1 MDKLLYI
8 AMSGAKENLNSL
20 AVRSNNLANA
30 NTLGFKADFEE
41 ARAMQAYGD
50 GLPSRVFSMAERPGQ
65 NFQQGSLQTTG
76 RELDVAVQG
85 DGWLTVQDKDGKE
98 AYTRNGSLQ
107 VSPLGVLQTSTGLNV
122 LDTTGQPIT
131 LPMPLEKI
139 QITEDGTI
147 NARLQGAEPAAV
159 ENLQQLKLVNPV
171 NKEMTKG
178 EDGLFRRVD
187 GNTEAVSAN
196 VRLASGV
203 LENSNV
209 NVVEELT
216 NLIKLQ
222 RQFDTQIKMMS
233 TAEKNDESQNQLMK
247 LG

>member
-41 ARAMQAYGD
+41 ARAMQTYGD
-50 GLPSRVFSMAERPGQ
+50 GLPTRVFSMAERPGQ

-122 LDTTGQPIT
+122 LDSTGQPIT

-147 NARLQGAEPAAV
+147 NARLQGAEPAAI

-178 EDGLFRRVD
+178 DDGLFRRVD
-187 GNTEAVSAN
+187 GKTETASTT
-196 VRLASGV
+196 VRLASGA

-233 TAEKNDESQNQLMK
+233 TAEKNDESQNQLIK

>member
-8 AMSGAKENLNSL
+8 AMSGAKENMNSL

-41 ARAMQAYGD
+41 ARAMQTYGD

-76 RELDVAVQG
+76 RDLDVAVQG
-85 DGWLTVQDKDGKE
+85 DGWLTVQDANGKE

-122 LDTTGQPIT
+122 LDSNGQPIT

-147 NARLQGAEPAAV
+147 NARLEGAEPAAV

-171 NKEMTKG
+171 NKDLTKG
-178 EDGLFRRVD
+178 EDGLFRRID
-187 GNTEAVSAN
+187 GGTETASAN
-196 VRLASGV
+196 VRLASGA

-222 RQFDTQIKMMS
+222 RQFETQIKMMA

-247 LG
+247 LS

>member
-8 AMSGAKENLNSL
+8 AMSGAKENMNSL

-30 NTLGFKADFEE
+30 NTLGFKADFEQ

-50 GLPSRVFSMAERPGQ
+50 GLPSRVFSMSERPGQ
-65 NFQQGSLQTTG
+65 SYQQGSLQTTG
-76 RELDVAVQG
+76 RDLDVAVQG
-85 DGWLTVQDKDGKE
+85 DGWLTVQDANGKE

-122 LDTTGQPIT
+122 LDSNGQPIT

-147 NARLQGAEPAAV
+147 NARMEGAEPAAM
-159 ENLQQLKLVNPV
+159 ENLQQLKLVNPT
-171 NKEMTKG
+171 NKDLTKG
-178 EDGLFRRVD
+178 EDGLFRRID
-187 GNTEAVSAN
+187 GRTETASAN
-196 VRLASGV
+196 VRLASGA

-222 RQFDTQIKMMS
+222 RQFETQIKMMA

-247 LG
+247 LS

>member
-8 AMSGAKENLNSL
+8 AMSGAKENMNSL

-30 NTLGFKADFEE
+30 NTLGFKADFEQ

-50 GLPSRVFSMAERPGQ
+50 GLPSRVFSMSERPGQ
-65 NFQQGSLQTTG
+65 SYQQGSLQTTG
-76 RELDVAVQG
+76 RDLDVAVQG
-85 DGWLTVQDKDGKE
+85 DGWLTVQDANGKE

-107 VSPLGVLQTSTGLNV
+107 VSQLGVLQTSTGLNV
-122 LDTTGQPIT
+122 LDSNGQPIT

-147 NARLQGAEPAAV
+147 NARLEGAEPAAV

-171 NKEMTKG
+171 NKDLTKG
-178 EDGLFRRVD
+178 EDGLFRRID
-187 GNTEAVSAN
+187 GGTETASAN
-196 VRLASGV
+196 VRLASGA

-222 RQFDTQIKMMS
+222 RQFETQIKMMA

-247 LG
+247 LS

>member
-8 AMSGAKENLNSL
+8 AMSGAKENMNSL

-30 NTLGFKADFEE
+30 NTLGFKADFEQ

-50 GLPSRVFSMAERPGQ
+50 GLPSRVFSMSERPGQ
-65 NFQQGSLQTTG
+65 SYQQGSLQTTG
-76 RELDVAVQG
+76 RDLDVAVQG
-85 DGWLTVQDKDGKE
+85 DGWLTVQDANGKE

-122 LDTTGQPIT
+122 LDSNGQPIT

-147 NARLQGAEPAAV
+147 NARLEGAEPAAV

-171 NKEMTKG
+171 NKDLTKG
-178 EDGLFRRVD
+178 EDGLFRRID
-187 GNTEAVSAN
+187 GGTETASAN
-196 VRLASGV
+196 VRLASGA
-203 LENSNV
+203 LENSNE

-222 RQFDTQIKMMS
+222 RQFETQIKMMA

-247 LG
+247 LS

>member
-196 VRLASGV
+196 VRLASGA

-222 RQFDTQIKMMS
+222 RQFETQIKMMS

>member
-65 NFQQGSLQTTG
+65 SYQQGSLQTTG
-76 RELDVAVQG
+76 RDLDVAVQG
-85 DGWLTVQDKDGKE
+85 DGWLTVQDANGKE

-122 LDTTGQPIT
+122 LDSNGQPIT

-147 NARLQGAEPAAV
+147 NARLEGAEPAAV

-171 NKEMTKG
+171 NKDLTKG
-178 EDGLFRRVD
+178 EDGLFRRID
-187 GNTEAVSAN
+187 GGTETASAN
-196 VRLASGV
+196 VRLASGA

-222 RQFDTQIKMMS
+222 RQFETQIKMMA

-247 LG
+247 LS

>member
-50 GLPSRVFSMAERPGQ
+50 GLPSRVFSLAERPGQ
-65 NFQQGSLQTTG
+65 SFQHGSLQTTG
-76 RELDVAVQG
+76 RELDVAIQG

-107 VSPLGVLQTSTGLNV
+107 VSPLGVLQTSNGLNV

-159 ENLQQLKLVNPV
+159 ENLQQIKLVNPI
-171 NKEMTKG
+171 NKDMFKG
-178 EDGLFRRVD
+178 DDGLFRRID
-187 GNTEAVSAN
+187 GNTEAVSAD
-196 VRLASGV
+196 VRLASGA

-222 RQFDTQIKMMS
+222 RQFETQIKMMS
-233 TAEKNDESQNQLMK
+233 TAEKNDENQNQLLK

>member
-8 AMSGAKENLNSL
+8 AMSGAKENMNSL

-30 NTLGFKADFEE
+30 NTLGFKADFEQ
-41 ARAMQAYGD
+41 ARSMQAYGD
-50 GLPSRVFSMAERPGQ
+50 GLPSRVFSMSERPGQ
-65 NFQQGSLQTTG
+65 SYQQGSLQTTG
-76 RELDVAVQG
+76 RDLDVAVQG
-85 DGWLTVQDKDGKE
+85 DGWLTVQDANGKE

-122 LDTTGQPIT
+122 LDSNGQPIT

-147 NARLQGAEPAAV
+147 NARLEGAEPAAV

-171 NKEMTKG
+171 NKDLTKG
-178 EDGLFRRVD
+178 EDGLFRRID
-187 GNTEAVSAN
+187 GGTETASAN
-196 VRLASGV
+196 VRLSSGV

-222 RQFDTQIKMMS
+222 RQFETQIKMMA

-247 LG
+247 LS

>member
-65 NFQQGSLQTTG
+65 NFQQGGLQTTG

-122 LDTTGQPIT
+122 LDSTGQPIT

-187 GNTEAVSAN
+187 GKTEAVSAN
-196 VRLASGV
+196 VRLASGA

>member
-8 AMSGAKENLNSL
+8 AMSGAKENMNSL

-30 NTLGFKADFEE
+30 NTLGFKADFEQ

-50 GLPSRVFSMAERPGQ
+50 GLPSRVFSMSERPGQ
-65 NFQQGSLQTTG
+65 SYQQGSLQTTG
-76 RELDVAVQG
+76 RDLDVAVQG
-85 DGWLTVQDKDGKE
+85 DGWLAVQDANGKE

-122 LDTTGQPIT
+122 LDSNGQPIT

-147 NARLQGAEPAAV
+147 NARLEGAEPAAV

-171 NKEMTKG
+171 NKDLTKG
-178 EDGLFRRVD
+178 EDGLFRRID
-187 GNTEAVSAN
+187 GGTETASVN
-196 VRLASGV
+196 VRLASGA

-222 RQFDTQIKMMS
+222 RQFETQIKMMA

-247 LG
+247 LS

>member
-122 LDTTGQPIT
+122 LDSTGQPIT

-196 VRLASGV
+196 VRLASGA

>member
-41 ARAMQAYGD
+41 ARAMQAYVD

-122 LDTTGQPIT
+122 LDSTGQPIT

-187 GNTEAVSAN
+187 GKTEAVSAN
-196 VRLASGV
+196 VRLASGA

>member
-1 MDKLLYI
+1 MDKFLYI

-41 ARAMQAYGD
+41 ARAMQGYGD

-76 RELDVAVQG
+76 RELDVAIKG
-85 DGWLTVQDKDGKE
+85 DGWLTVQDVNGKE

-122 LDTTGQPIT
+122 LDTAGQPIT

-147 NARLQGAEPAAV
+147 NARLEGAVPSEV

-171 NKEMTKG
+171 NKDMNKG
-178 EDGLFRRVD
+178 DDGLFRRID
-187 GNTEAVSAN
+187 GTNEPASAT
-196 VRLASGV
+196 VRVVNGA

-233 TAEKNDESQNQLMK
+233 TAEKNDDSQNQLLK

>member
-1 MDKLLYI
+1 MDKLIYI

-65 NFQQGSLQTTG
+65 SFQQGSLQTTG
-76 RELDVAVQG
+76 RDLDVAVQG
-85 DGWLTVQDKDGKE
+85 DGWLTVQDANGQE

-147 NARLQGAEPAAV
+147 NARLEGADPAAV
-159 ENLQQLKLVNPV
+159 ENLQQIKLVNPV
-171 NKEMTKG
+171 NKDMTKG
-178 EDGLFRRVD
+178 EDGLFRRID
-187 GNTEAVSAN
+187 GNTETASAN
-196 VRLASGV
+196 VHLVSGAR
-203 LENSNV
+203 ENSNV

-222 RQFDTQIKMMS
+222 RQFETQIKMMS

>member
-8 AMSGAKENLNSL
+8 AMSGAKENMNSL

-30 NTLGFKADFEE
+30 NTLGFKADFEQ

-50 GLPSRVFSMAERPGQ
+50 GLPSRVFSMSERPGQ
-65 NFQQGSLQTTG
+65 SYQQGSLQTTG
-76 RELDVAVQG
+76 RDLDVAVQG
-85 DGWLTVQDKDGKE
+85 DGWLTVQDANGKE

-122 LDTTGQPIT
+122 LDSNGQPIT

-147 NARLQGAEPAAV
+147 NARLEGAEPVAV

-171 NKEMTKG
+171 NKDLTKG
-178 EDGLFRRVD
+178 EDGLFRRID
-187 GNTEAVSAN
+187 GGTETASAN
-196 VRLASGV
+196 VRLASGA

-222 RQFDTQIKMMS
+222 RQFETQIKMMA

-247 LG
+247 LS

>member
-50 GLPSRVFSMAERPGQ
+50 GLPSRVFSLAERPGQ
-65 NFQQGSLQTTG
+65 SFQHGSLQTTG

-187 GNTEAVSAN
+187 GKTEAVSAN
-196 VRLASGV
+196 VRLASGA

>member
-8 AMSGAKENLNSL
+8 AMSGAKENMNSL

-41 ARAMQAYGD
+41 ARAMQTYGD

-76 RELDVAVQG
+76 RDLDVAVQG
-85 DGWLTVQDKDGKE
+85 DGWLTVQDANGKE

-122 LDTTGQPIT
+122 LDSNGQPIT

-147 NARLQGAEPAAV
+147 NARLEGAEPAAV

-171 NKEMTKG
+171 NKDLTKG
-178 EDGLFRRVD
+178 EDGLFRRID
-187 GNTEAVSAN
+187 GGTETASAN
-196 VRLASGV
+196 VRLASGA

-222 RQFDTQIKMMS
+222 RQFETQIKMIA

-247 LG
+247 LS

>member
-76 RELDVAVQG
+76 RELDLAVQG

-196 VRLASGV
+196 VRLASGA

-222 RQFDTQIKMMS
+222 RQFETQIKMMS

>member
-8 AMSGAKENLNSL
+8 AMSGAKENMNSL

-30 NTLGFKADFEE
+30 NTLGFKADFEQ

-50 GLPSRVFSMAERPGQ
+50 GLPSRVFSMSERPGQ
-65 NFQQGSLQTTG
+65 SYQQGSLQTTG
-76 RELDVAVQG
+76 RDLDVAVQG
-85 DGWLTVQDKDGKE
+85 DGWLTVQDANGKE

-122 LDTTGQPIT
+122 LDSNGQPIT

-147 NARLQGAEPAAV
+147 NARMEGAEPAAV

-171 NKEMTKG
+171 NKDLTKG
-178 EDGLFRRVD
+178 EDGLFRRID
-187 GNTEAVSAN
+187 GGTETASAN
-196 VRLASGV
+196 VRLASGA

-222 RQFDTQIKMMS
+222 RQFETQIKMMA

-247 LG
+247 LS

>member
-196 VRLASGV
+196 VRLASGA

>member
-8 AMSGAKENLNSL
+8 AMSGAKENMNSL

-30 NTLGFKADFEE
+30 NTLGFKADFEQ

-50 GLPSRVFSMAERPGQ
+50 GLPSRVFSMSERPGQ
-65 NFQQGSLQTTG
+65 SYQQGSLQTTG
-76 RELDVAVQG
+76 RDLDVAVQG
-85 DGWLTVQDKDGKE
+85 DGWLAVQDANGKE

-122 LDTTGQPIT
+122 LDSNGQPIT

-147 NARLQGAEPAAV
+147 NARMEGAEPAAV

-171 NKEMTKG
+171 NKDLTKG
-178 EDGLFRRVD
+178 EDGLFRRID
-187 GNTEAVSAN
+187 GGTETASAN
-196 VRLASGV
+196 VRLASGA

-222 RQFDTQIKMMS
+222 RQFETQIKMMA

-247 LG
+247 LS

>member
-41 ARAMQAYGD
+41 ARAMQAYGE

-122 LDTTGQPIT
+122 LDSTGQPIT

-187 GNTEAVSAN
+187 GKTEAVSAN
-196 VRLASGV
+196 VRLASGA

>member
-187 GNTEAVSAN
+187 GKTEAVSAN

-233 TAEKNDESQNQLMK
+233 TAEKNDENQNQLLK

>member
-50 GLPSRVFSMAERPGQ
+50 GLPTRVFSMAERPGQ

-85 DGWLTVQDKDGKE
+85 DGWLTVQDKDGNE

-122 LDTTGQPIT
+122 LDSTGQPIT

-178 EDGLFRRVD
+178 EDGLFRRID
-187 GNTEAVSAN
+187 GRTETASAT
-196 VRLASGV
+196 VRLASGA

-222 RQFDTQIKMMS
+222 RQFDTQVKMMS
-233 TAEKNDESQNQLMK
+233 TAEKNDESQNQLIK

>member
-171 NKEMTKG
+171 NKDMTKG

-196 VRLASGV
+196 VRLASGA

>member
-8 AMSGAKENLNSL
+8 AMSGAKENMNSL

-30 NTLGFKADFEE
+30 NTLGFKADFEQ

-50 GLPSRVFSMAERPGQ
+50 GLPSRVFSMSERPGQ
-65 NFQQGSLQTTG
+65 SYQQGSLQTTG
-76 RELDVAVQG
+76 RDLDVAVQG
-85 DGWLTVQDKDGKE
+85 DGWLAVQDANGKE

-122 LDTTGQPIT
+122 LDSNGQPIT

-147 NARLQGAEPAAV
+147 NARLEGAEPAAV

-171 NKEMTKG
+171 NKDLTKG
-178 EDGLFRRVD
+178 EDGLFRRID
-187 GNTEAVSAN
+187 GGTETASAN
-196 VRLASGV
+196 VRLASGA

-222 RQFDTQIKMMS
+222 RQFETQIKMMA

-247 LG
+247 LS

>member
-50 GLPSRVFSMAERPGQ
+50 GLPSRVFSLAERPGQ
-65 NFQQGSLQTTG
+65 SFQHGSLQTTG
-76 RELDVAVQG
+76 RELDVAIQG

-107 VSPLGVLQTSTGLNV
+107 VSPLGVLQTSNGLNV

-147 NARLQGAEPAAV
+147 NARLQGDAPSATQ
-159 ENLQQLKLVNPV
+159 NLQQIKLVNPT
-171 NKEMTKG
+171 NKDMEKG
-178 EDGLFRRVD
+178 EDGLFRRTD
-187 GNTEAVSAN
+187 GKTETASAT
-196 VRLASGV
+196 VRLASGA

-222 RQFDTQIKMMS
+222 RQFETQIKMMS
-233 TAEKNDESQNQLMK
+233 TAEKNDESQNQLLK

>member
-1 MDKLLYI
+1 MDKFLYI

-20 AVRSNNLANA
+20 AIRSNNLANA

-76 RELDVAVQG
+76 RDLDVAVKG
-85 DGWLTVQDKDGKE
+85 DGWLTVQDANGKE

-107 VSPLGVLQTSTGLNV
+107 VSPLGILQTSTGLNV
-122 LDTTGQPIT
+122 LDTSGQPIT

-139 QITEDGTI
+139 QIAEDGTI
-147 NARLQGAEPAAV
+147 NARLQGANPAAIDT
-159 ENLQQLKLVNPV
+159 LQQIKLVNPI
-171 NKEMTKG
+171 NKDLTKG
-178 EDGLFRRVD
+178 DDGLFRRTD
-187 GNTEAVSAN
+187 GKTEPVSAN
-196 VRLASGV
+196 VHLASGA

-209 NVVEELT
+209 NAVEELT

-233 TAEKNDESQNQLMK
+233 TAEKDDESQTQLLK

>member
-30 NTLGFKADFEE
+30 NTLGFKADFEQ

-50 GLPSRVFSMAERPGQ
+50 GLPSRVFSMTERPGQ

-76 RELDVAVQG
+76 RDLDVAVQG

-122 LDTTGQPIT
+122 LDTAGQPIT
-131 LPMPLEKI
+131 LPMPLEKV
-139 QITEDGTI
+139 QIAEDGTI

-159 ENLQQLKLVNPV
+159 ETLQQLKLVNPV

-178 EDGLFRRVD
+178 EDGLFRRTD
-187 GNTEAVSAN
+187 GATATASTS
-196 VRLASGV
+196 VRLASGA

-222 RQFDTQIKMMS
+222 RQFDTQVKMMA
-233 TAEKNDESQNQLMK
+233 TA
-247 LG
+247 

>member
-98 AYTRNGSLQ
+98 AYTRNGDMQ
-107 VSPLGVLQTSTGLNV
+107 VSPTNQLTVQGHPVMGDN
-122 LDTTGQPIT
+122 GPIEVPPNSQLT
-131 LPMPLEKI
+131 VSA
-139 QITEDGTI
+139 DGTI
-147 NARLQGAEPAAV
+147 A
-159 ENLQQLKLVNPV
+159 
-171 NKEMTKG
+171 
-178 EDGLFRRVD
+178 
-187 GNTEAVSAN
+187 
-196 VRLASGV
+196 V
-203 LENSNV
+203 LEAGADLSCRDAEGDDIWDYARDEIVYSEEVYLALLAAKGSERANS
-209 NVVEELT
+209 
-216 NLIKLQ
+216 
-222 RQFDTQIKMMS
+222 
-233 TAEKNDESQNQLMK
+233 
-247 LG
+247 

>member
-1 MDKLLYI
+1 
-8 AMSGAKENLNSL
+8 
-20 AVRSNNLANA
+20 
-30 NTLGFKADFEE
+30 
-41 ARAMQAYGD
+41 MQAYGD
-50 GLPSRVFSMAERPGQ
+50 GLPSRVFSMSERPGQ
-65 NFQQGSLQTTG
+65 SYQQGSLQTTG
-76 RELDVAVQG
+76 RDLDVAVQG
-85 DGWLTVQDKDGKE
+85 DGWLTVQDANGKE

-122 LDTTGQPIT
+122 LDSNGQPIT

-147 NARLQGAEPAAV
+147 NARLEGAEPAAV

-171 NKEMTKG
+171 NKDLTKG
-178 EDGLFRRVD
+178 EDGLFRRID
-187 GNTEAVSAN
+187 GGTETASAN
-196 VRLASGV
+196 VRLASGA

-222 RQFDTQIKMMS
+222 RQFETQIKMMA

-247 LG
+247 LS

>member
-76 RELDVAVQG
+76 RDLDVAVQG
-85 DGWLTVQDKDGKE
+85 DGWLTVQDANGKE

-122 LDTTGQPIT
+122 LDSNGQPIT

-147 NARLQGAEPAAV
+147 NARLEGAEPAAV

-171 NKEMTKG
+171 NKDLTKG
-178 EDGLFRRVD
+178 EDGLFRRID
-187 GNTEAVSAN
+187 GGTETASAN
-196 VRLASGV
+196 VRLASGA

-222 RQFDTQIKMMS
+222 RQFETQIKMMA

-247 LG
+247 LS